1 LTVDDG
7 GRMALESLAQFG
19 KRFGVSKQAVAK
31 WKTKGYLV
39 LDGAKIDVAPSIK
52 RLRGFDIHPVDG
64 VPQRRQP
71 VDDQPKASTAAP
83 PAAAAAKPNAADPGS
98 MSDEEIAAFL
108 TNLMSGMFSSK
119 AEAERVKENALAGT
133 RLLEFRRRSGE
144 LIEMSAARTAFFDA
158 GRAFR
163 DGLVQWAR
171 AAAPLMAA
179 ELGVDVARLDEV
191 LSSNVKQHL
200 DRVGHREPKFG
211 SGKT

>member
-1 LTVDDG
+1 
-7 GRMALESLAQFG
+7 MALESLAQFG

-64 VPQRRQP
+64 APQPRQP
-71 VDDQPKASTAAP
+71 VDGPAKASTTEP
-83 PAAAAAKPNAADPGS
+83 PAAAPARQPPSDPGS
-98 MSDEEIAAFL
+98 LSDEEIAAFL
-108 TNLMSGMFSSK
+108 TNLMSGAFASK

-133 RLLEFRRRSGE
+133 RLLEFRRKSGE
-144 LIEMSAARTAFFDA
+144 LVEMSAARTAFFDA

-179 ELGVDVARLDEV
+179 ELGVDVERLDEV

-200 DRVGHREPKFG
+200 DHVGYREPKFG